1 MSFENKKLKYNCAG
15 FNINKIKMDT
25 KTETTKLA
33 MRKYQNDYYE
43 RNKEQLRE
51 MKLISYYKR
60 QYGLDFLTKENF
72 ESFKENKK
80 IYLELLDNDNVLN
93 KEIVMAIIKLK
104 YEKKEE
110 QIN

>member
-1 MSFENKKLKYNCAG
+1 MES
-15 FNINKIKMDT
+15 
-25 KTETTKLA
+25 KTETAKLA
-33 MRKYQNDYYE
+33 MRKYQKDFYE

-60 QYGLDFLTKENF
+60 EYGLDFLTKENF

>member
-1 MSFENKKLKYNCAG
+1 MES
-15 FNINKIKMDT
+15 
-25 KTETTKLA
+25 KTETAKLA
-33 MRKYQNDYYE
+33 MRKYQKNFYE

-60 QYGLDFLTKENF
+60 EYGLDFLTKENF

-104 YEKKEE
+104 YEKKED

>member
-1 MSFENKKLKYNCAG
+1 
-15 FNINKIKMDT
+15 MDT

-72 ESFKENKK
+72 ETFKENKK
-80 IYLELLDNDNVLN
+80 LYLELLDNDNVLN
-93 KEIVMAIIKLK
+93 KEIVMAIIRLK

-110 QIN
+110 QLN

>member
-1 MSFENKKLKYNCAG
+1 ME
-15 FNINKIKMDT
+15 T
-25 KTETTKLA
+25 KTETAKLA
-33 MRKYQNDYYE
+33 MRKYQKDFYE

-60 QYGLDFLTKENF
+60 EYGLDFLTKENF